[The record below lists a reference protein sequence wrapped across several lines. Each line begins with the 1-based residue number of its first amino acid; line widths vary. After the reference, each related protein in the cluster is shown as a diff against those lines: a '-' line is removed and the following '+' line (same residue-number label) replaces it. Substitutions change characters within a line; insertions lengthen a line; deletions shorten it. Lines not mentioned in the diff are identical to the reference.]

1 MSVLV
6 ISRWTSCIIFDKS
19 KKSEHYLR
27 RKNLTFEH
35 KNLQDIVTKTNHTKS
50 MEDISKLSDSSSETE
65 IKWTRQNDK
74 AKYSHS
80 IKRENGTPT

>member
-1 MSVLV
+1 
-6 ISRWTSCIIFDKS
+6 
-19 KKSEHYLR
+19 
-27 RKNLTFEH
+27 
-35 KNLQDIVTKTNHTKS
+35 VTKTNHTKS

-80 IKRENGTPT
+80 IKPENGTPP